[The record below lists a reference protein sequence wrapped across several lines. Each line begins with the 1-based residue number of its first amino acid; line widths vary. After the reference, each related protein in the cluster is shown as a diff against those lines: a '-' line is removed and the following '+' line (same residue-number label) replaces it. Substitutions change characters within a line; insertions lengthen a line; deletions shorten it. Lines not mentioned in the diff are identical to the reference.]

1 MIWRFVSPSTLSL
14 ISPSGFLLQVSRA
27 GVHTDV
33 NACVDVCVC
42 RGGGRR
48 GEEGEGRRELVKQE
62 GG

>member
-42 RGGGRR
+42 RGGG
-48 GEEGEGRRELVKQE
+48 GGGRRER
-62 GG
+62 GGGSW